1 MDIGLR
7 NERPE
12 PNYGLY
18 MKFGDYVGVHKYIC
32 DLYIFM
38 LYKPCIY
45 VCIYISLCVCVYV
58 CIYIHIYAYLEV
70 DIPRLLYMSHF
81 SIFLLSYRFSNVLL
95 G

>member
-45 VCIYISLCVCVYV
+45 VCIYIFLYVFVCM
-58 CIYIHIYAYLEV
+58 YAY
-70 DIPRLLYMSHF
+70 IYTYMHT
-81 SIFLLSYRFSNVLL
+81 
-95 G
+95 